1 MPNHKKTVPSR
12 LWMGL
17 SFDAKSSKDSPIHNL
32 EGRIKLISTIFIIVV
47 CVISRELF
55 IPIILEIFLLIIL
68 KLAKLSYWDSAKR
81 LLMLLPFGGA
91 IIIFQPFIQPGN
103 IIWSYSWLH
112 ITDFGFNWAILLLT
126 RMIVSLTAIIIYSS
140 TTPLQEMAS
149 SFRKMKMPRDLAMI
163 LSIMVRFL
171 FLFVDEL
178 SAIRKSQKSR
188 NFSIHSNNTPYKW
201 RVKQVGYTIGMMFL
215 KSYEQGERVHKSMVS
230 RGFSD
235 ASEMFDEKRSPEKSD
250 YLYLLSIIIIVIIVE
265 IIIFKYSGQL
275 GYFGQNLAI
284 N

>member
-1 MPNHKKTVPSR
+1 MVDITQIMR
-12 LWMGL
+12 
-17 SFDAKSSKDSPIHNL
+17 FDDLASKNSPIHNL
-32 EGRIKLISTIFIIVV
+32 EGRIKLISTILIILT
-47 CVISRELF
+47 CVIAKELF
-55 IPIILEIFLLIIL
+55 IPIILEIMLLILL
-68 KLAKLSYWDSAKR
+68 KIADLSYWDSAKR

-91 IIIFQPFIQPGN
+91 IIIFHPFIQPGN

-112 ITDFGFNWAILLLT
+112 ITDFGLNWAILLLT
-126 RMIVSLTAIIIYSS
+126 RMIVSLTAIILYSS

-149 SFRKMKMPRDLAMI
+149 SFRKLKMPRDLAMI

-178 SAIRKSQKSR
+178 AAIRKSQKSR
-188 NFSIHSNNTPYKW
+188 NFSIHSKNTSYKW

-235 ASEMFDEKRSPEKSD
+235 ASEMFDEKKSPEKID
-250 YLYLLSIIIIVIIVE
+250 YIYIFSIIILIILLE
-265 IIIFKYSGQL
+265 IIIIKYSGNL
-275 GYFGQNLAI
+275 GYFGRNFAL

>member
-1 MPNHKKTVPSR
+1 MVDITQIMR
-12 LWMGL
+12 
-17 SFDAKSSKDSPIHNL
+17 FDELSSKSSPIHNL
-32 EGRIKLISTIFIIVV
+32 EGRIKLISIVFIILV
-47 CVISRELF
+47 CVISKELF
-55 IPIILEIFLLIIL
+55 IPIILEIMLLIIL
-68 KLAKLSYWDSAKR
+68 KVADLSYIDSAKR

-91 IIIFQPFIQPGN
+91 VIIFQPFIQPGN
-103 IIWSYSWLH
+103 IIWSYSWIH
-112 ITDFGFNWAILLLT
+112 ITDFGLNWAILLFI
-126 RMIVSLTAIIIYSS
+126 RMIVCLTAIIIYSS

-149 SFRKMKMPRDLAMI
+149 SFRKLKMPRDLAMI

-178 SAIRKSQKSR
+178 GSIRKSQKSR

-215 KSYEQGERVHKSMVS
+215 KSYEQGERVHKGMVS

-235 ASEMFDEKRSPEKSD
+235 ASEMFDEKKHLEKSD
-250 YLYLLSIIIIVIIVE
+250 YMFLISIIVIVLVLE

-275 GYFGQNLAI
+275 GYIGQNFSI

>member
-1 MPNHKKTVPSR
+1 MVDITQIMR
-12 LWMGL
+12 
-17 SFDAKSSKDSPIHNL
+17 FDELASKQSPIHNL
-32 EGRIKLISTIFIIVV
+32 EGRIKLITSILIILI
-47 CVISRELF
+47 CVTSKELF
-55 IPIILEIFLLIIL
+55 IPIILEIMLLIIL
-68 KLAKLSYWDSAKR
+68 KIANLSYIDSAKR

-112 ITDFGFNWAILLLT
+112 ISDFGLNWAILLFI
-126 RMIVSLTAIIIYSS
+126 RMIVCLTTIIIYSS

-149 SFRKMKMPRDLAMI
+149 SFRKLKMPRDLAMI

-171 FLFVDEL
+171 FLFIDEL
-178 SAIRKSQKSR
+178 TSIRKSQKSR
-188 NFSIHSNNTPYKW
+188 NFNIHSKNTPYKW

-215 KSYEQGERVHKSMVS
+215 KSYEQGERVHRSMVS

-235 ASEMFDEKRSPEKSD
+235 ASEMFDEKKSPEKSD
-250 YLYLLSIIIIVIIVE
+250 YAFIISIILIIIILE

-275 GYFGQNLAI
+275 GYIGQNLSI

>member
-1 MPNHKKTVPSR
+1 MVDITQIMR
-12 LWMGL
+12 
-17 SFDAKSSKDSPIHNL
+17 FDELASKQSPIHNL
-32 EGRIKLISTIFIIVV
+32 EGRIKLITSILIILI
-47 CVISRELF
+47 CVTSKELF
-55 IPIILEIFLLIIL
+55 IPIILEIMLLIIL
-68 KLAKLSYWDSAKR
+68 KIANLSYIDSAKR

-112 ITDFGFNWAILLLT
+112 ITDFGLNWAILLFI
-126 RMIVSLTAIIIYSS
+126 RMIVCLTTIIIYSS

-149 SFRKMKMPRDLAMI
+149 SFRKLKMPRDLAMI

-171 FLFVDEL
+171 FLFIDEL
-178 SAIRKSQKSR
+178 TSIRKSQKSR
-188 NFSIHSNNTPYKW
+188 NFNIHSKNTPYKW

-215 KSYEQGERVHKSMVS
+215 KSYEQGERVHRSMVS

-235 ASEMFDEKRSPEKSD
+235 ASEMFDEKKSPEKSD
-250 YLYLLSIIIIVIIVE
+250 YAFIISIILIIIILE

-275 GYFGQNLAI
+275 GYIGQNLSI

>member
-1 MPNHKKTVPSR
+1 MVDITQIMR
-12 LWMGL
+12 
-17 SFDAKSSKDSPIHNL
+17 FDELASKQSPIHNL
-32 EGRIKLISTIFIIVV
+32 EGRIKLITSILIILI
-47 CVISRELF
+47 CVTSKELF
-55 IPIILEIFLLIIL
+55 IPIILEIMLLIIL
-68 KLAKLSYWDSAKR
+68 KIANLSYIDSAKR

-112 ITDFGFNWAILLLT
+112 ITDFGLNWAILLFVRIIVCLT
-126 RMIVSLTAIIIYSS
+126 TIIIYSS

-149 SFRKMKMPRDLAMI
+149 SFRKLKMPRDLAMI

-171 FLFVDEL
+171 FLFIDEL
-178 SAIRKSQKSR
+178 TSIRKSQKSR
-188 NFSIHSNNTPYKW
+188 NFNIHSKNTPYKW

-215 KSYEQGERVHKSMVS
+215 KSYEQGERVHRSMVS

-235 ASEMFDEKRSPEKSD
+235 ASEMFDEKKSPEKSD
-250 YLYLLSIIIIVIIVE
+250 YAFIISIILIIIILE

-275 GYFGQNLAI
+275 GYIGQNLSI

>member
-1 MPNHKKTVPSR
+1 MPDITQIMR
-12 LWMGL
+12 
-17 SFDAKSSKDSPIHNL
+17 FDDLSSKNSPIHNL
-32 EGRIKLISTIFIIVV
+32 EGRIKLIFTIFIIIV
-47 CVISRELF
+47 CVISKSLF
-55 IPIILEIFLLIIL
+55 IPVIVEIILLIIL
-68 KLAKLSYWDSAKR
+68 KIAKLSYIDSFKR

-91 IIIFQPFIQPGN
+91 IIIFQPFLYTGTVL
-103 IIWSYSWLH
+103 WSYSWLK
-112 ITDFGFNWAILLLT
+112 ITDIGLNWAILLFV
-126 RMIVSLTAIIIYSS
+126 RMIATLTTIIIYSS

-149 SFRKMKMPRDLAMI
+149 SFRKLKMPRDLAMI

-178 SAIRKSQKSR
+178 AAIRKSQKSR
-188 NFSIHSNNTPYKW
+188 NFDIHAKHTPYKW

-215 KSYEQGERVHKSMVS
+215 KAYEQGERVHKSMVS

-235 ASEMFDEKRSPEKSD
+235 ASEMFDEKKSPEKSD
-250 YLYLLSIIIIVIIVE
+250 YLFLITIIIIVVILE
-265 IIIFKYSGQL
+265 IILLKYSGQL

>member
-1 MPNHKKTVPSR
+1 MPDITQIIR
-12 LWMGL
+12 
-17 SFDAKSSKDSPIHNL
+17 FDELASQDSPIHNL
-32 EGRIKLISTIFIIVV
+32 EGRIKLITTIFIILV
-47 CVISRELF
+47 CVVSEELF
-55 IPIILEIFLLIIL
+55 VPIALEIMLLVIL
-68 KLAKLSYWDSAKR
+68 KIAKLSFVDSFKR

-103 IIWSYSWLH
+103 VIWSYSWLCV
-112 ITDFGFNWAILLLT
+112 TDTGLNWAILLLV
-126 RMIVSLTAIIIYSS
+126 RMIVTLTTIIIYSS

-149 SFRKMKMPRDLAMI
+149 SFRKLKMPRDLAMI

-178 SAIRKSQKSR
+178 AAIRKSQKSR
-188 NFSIHSNNTPYKW
+188 NFDIHSNKTPYKW

-215 KSYEQGERVHKSMVS
+215 KAYEQGERVHRSMVS

-235 ASEMFDEKRSPEKSD
+235 TSEMFDEKKSPEQID
-250 YLYLLSIIIIVIIVE
+250 YLYLISIIIIVVILEVIL
-265 IIIFKYSGQL
+265 FKYSGQL
-275 GYFGQNLAI
+275 GYLSQNLSI

>member
-1 MPNHKKTVPSR
+1 MPDITQIMR
-12 LWMGL
+12 
-17 SFDAKSSKDSPIHNL
+17 FDDLASLDSPIHNL

-47 CVISRELF
+47 CVVAKELF
-55 IPIILEIFLLIIL
+55 IPIVLEIILLIIL
-68 KLAKLSYWDSAKR
+68 KIAKLSYIDSFKR

-103 IIWSYSWLH
+103 VIWSYSWLQ
-112 ITDFGFNWAILLLT
+112 ITDTGLNWAILLLV
-126 RMIVSLTAIIIYSS
+126 RMITTLTTIIIYSS

-149 SFRKMKMPRDLAMI
+149 SFRKLKMPRDLAMI

-178 SAIRKSQKSR
+178 AAIRKSQKSR
-188 NFSIHSNNTPYKW
+188 NFDIHAGNTPYKW

-215 KSYEQGERVHKSMVS
+215 KAYEQGERVHKSMVS

-235 ASEMFDEKRSPEKSD
+235 ASEMFDEKSSPEKSD
-250 YLYLLSIIIIVIIVE
+250 YLYLISIIIIVVILE
-265 IIIFKYSGQL
+265 IIIYRYSGQL
-275 GYFGQNLAI
+275 GYLGKSLTI

>member
-1 MPNHKKTVPSR
+1 MADITQIIR
-12 LWMGL
+12 
-17 SFDAKSSKDSPIHNL
+17 FDDLASKESPIHNL
-32 EGRIKLISTIFIIVV
+32 EGRIKLISTVFIILV

-55 IPIILEIFLLIIL
+55 IPVILEIFLLIIL
-68 KLAKLSYWDSAKR
+68 KVAELSYWDSFKR
-81 LLMLLPFGGA
+81 LLLLLPFGGF

-103 IIWSYSWLH
+103 IIWSYSWL
-112 ITDFGFNWAILLLT
+112 TVSDVGLDWTILLLT
-126 RMIVSLTAIIIYSS
+126 RMIVTLTAVIIYSS

-149 SFRKMKMPRDLAMI
+149 SFRKLKMPRDLAMI

-178 SAIRKSQKSR
+178 AAIRKSQKSR
-188 NFSIHSNNTPYKW
+188 NFNIHSKNTPYKW

-215 KSYEQGERVHKSMVS
+215 KAYEQGERVHKSMVS

-235 ASEMFDEKRSPEKSD
+235 ASEMFSEKKSPDRSD
-250 YLYLLSIIIIVIIVE
+250 YIYLISIIVLAVILEIIV
-265 IIIFKYSGQL
+265 FKYSGHL
-275 GYFGQNLAI
+275 GYLGKELAI

>member
-1 MPNHKKTVPSR
+1 MVDITQIMR
-12 LWMGL
+12 
-17 SFDAKSSKDSPIHNL
+17 FDELASKQSPIHNL
-32 EGRIKLISTIFIIVV
+32 EGRIKLITSILIILI
-47 CVISRELF
+47 CVTSKELF
-55 IPIILEIFLLIIL
+55 IPIILEIMLLIIL
-68 KLAKLSYWDSAKR
+68 KIANLSYIDSAKR

-112 ITDFGFNWAILLLT
+112 ITDFGLNWAILLFV
-126 RMIVSLTAIIIYSS
+126 RMIVCLTTIIIYSS

-149 SFRKMKMPRDLAMI
+149 SFRKLKMPRDLAMI

-171 FLFVDEL
+171 FLFIDEL
-178 SAIRKSQKSR
+178 TSIRKSQKSR
-188 NFSIHSNNTPYKW
+188 NFNIHSKNTPYKW

-215 KSYEQGERVHKSMVS
+215 KSYEQGERVHRSMVS

-235 ASEMFDEKRSPEKSD
+235 ASEMFDEKKSPEKSD
-250 YLYLLSIIIIVIIVE
+250 YAFIISIILIIIILE
-265 IIIFKYSGQL
+265 IIIFKYTGQL
-275 GYFGQNLAI
+275 GYIGQNLSI

>member
-1 MPNHKKTVPSR
+1 MVDITQIMR
-12 LWMGL
+12 
-17 SFDAKSSKDSPIHNL
+17 FDDLASMDSPIHNL
-32 EGRIKLISTIFIIVV
+32 EGRIKLISTVFIILV
-47 CVISRELF
+47 CVVSKELF
-55 IPIILEIFLLIIL
+55 IPIVLEIMLLIVI
-68 KLAKLSYWDSAKR
+68 KVANLSYWDSAKR

-112 ITDFGFNWAILLLT
+112 VTDFGLNWAILLFV
-126 RMIVSLTAIIIYSS
+126 RMVVSLTAIIIYSS

-149 SFRKMKMPRDLAMI
+149 SFRKLKMPRDLAMI

-178 SAIRKSQKSR
+178 AAIRKSQKSR
-188 NFSIHSNNTPYKW
+188 NFYIHGNNTPYKW

-215 KSYEQGERVHKSMVS
+215 KAYEQGERVHKSMVS

-235 ASEMFDEKRSPEKSD
+235 ASEMFDEKKSPERSD
-250 YLYLLSIIIIVIIVE
+250 YIYLLTIIIVVIVLE
-265 IIIFKYSGQL
+265 IILFKYSGQL

>member
-1 MPNHKKTVPSR
+1 MVDITQIMR
-12 LWMGL
+12 
-17 SFDAKSSKDSPIHNL
+17 FDELASKQSPIHNL
-32 EGRIKLISTIFIIVV
+32 EGRIKLITSILIILI
-47 CVISRELF
+47 CVTSKELF
-55 IPIILEIFLLIIL
+55 IPIILEIMLLIIL
-68 KLAKLSYWDSAKR
+68 KIANLSYIDSAKR

-112 ITDFGFNWAILLLT
+112 ITDFGLNWAILLFV
-126 RMIVSLTAIIIYSS
+126 RMIVCLTTIIIYSS

-149 SFRKMKMPRDLAMI
+149 SFRKLKMPRDLAMI

-171 FLFVDEL
+171 FLFIDEL
-178 SAIRKSQKSR
+178 TSIRKSQKSR
-188 NFSIHSNNTPYKW
+188 NFNIHSKNTSYKW

-215 KSYEQGERVHKSMVS
+215 KSYEQGERVHRSMVS

-235 ASEMFDEKRSPEKSD
+235 ASEMFDEKKSPEKSD
-250 YLYLLSIIIIVIIVE
+250 YAFIISIILIIIILE

-275 GYFGQNLAI
+275 GYIGQNLSI

>member
-1 MPNHKKTVPSR
+1 MADITQIMR
-12 LWMGL
+12 
-17 SFDAKSSKDSPIHNL
+17 FDDLASKNSPIHNL
-32 EGRIKLISTIFIIVV
+32 EGRIKLISTIFIILV
-47 CVISRELF
+47 CVISKEIF
-55 IPIILEIFLLIIL
+55 IPIILEIILLIIL
-68 KLAKLSYWDSAKR
+68 KIADLSYWDSAKR

-112 ITDFGFNWAILLLT
+112 ITDFGLNWAILLLV

-149 SFRKMKMPRDLAMI
+149 SFRKLKMPRDLAMI

-178 SAIRKSQKSR
+178 AAIRKSQKSR
-188 NFSIHSNNTPYKW
+188 NFNIHSNTPYKW

-215 KSYEQGERVHKSMVS
+215 KAYEQGERVHKSMVS

-235 ASEMFDEKRSPEKSD
+235 ASEMFDEKRSPDRSD
-250 YLYLLSIIIIVIIVE
+250 YLYLLSIIVIVIILE

-275 GYFGQNLAI
+275 GYLGKNLAI

>member
-1 MPNHKKTVPSR
+1 MVDITQIMR
-12 LWMGL
+12 
-17 SFDAKSSKDSPIHNL
+17 FDDLASKDSPIHNL
-32 EGRIKLISTIFIIVV
+32 EGRIKLIFTIFIILV
-47 CVISRELF
+47 CVVSKELF
-55 IPIILEIFLLIIL
+55 IPIMLEIVLLIIL
-68 KLAKLSYWDSAKR
+68 KIAKLSYWDSAKR

-112 ITDFGFNWAILLLT
+112 ITDGGLNWAILLLV
-126 RMIVSLTAIIIYSS
+126 RMIVCLTAIIIYSS

-149 SFRKMKMPRDLAMI
+149 SFRKLKMPRDLAMI

-178 SAIRKSQKSR
+178 AAIRKSQKSR
-188 NFSIHSNNTPYKW
+188 NFSIHGNNTPYKW

-215 KSYEQGERVHKSMVS
+215 KAYEQGERVHKSMVS

-235 ASEMFDEKRSPEKSD
+235 ASEMFDEKKSPEKSD
-250 YLYLLSIIIIVIIVE
+250 YLFIITIIIIVIILE
-265 IIIFKYSGQL
+265 IILFKYGGQL

>member
-1 MPNHKKTVPSR
+1 MVDITQIMR
-12 LWMGL
+12 
-17 SFDAKSSKDSPIHNL
+17 FDELASKQSPIHNL
-32 EGRIKLISTIFIIVV
+32 EGRIKLITPILIILI
-47 CVISRELF
+47 CVTSKELF
-55 IPIILEIFLLIIL
+55 IPIILEIMLLIIL
-68 KLAKLSYWDSAKR
+68 KIANLSYIDSAKR

-112 ITDFGFNWAILLLT
+112 ITDFGLNWAILLFV
-126 RMIVSLTAIIIYSS
+126 RMIVCLTTIIIYSS

-149 SFRKMKMPRDLAMI
+149 SFRKLKMPRDLAMI

-171 FLFVDEL
+171 FLFIDEL
-178 SAIRKSQKSR
+178 TSIRKSQKSR
-188 NFSIHSNNTPYKW
+188 NFNIHSKNTPYKW

-215 KSYEQGERVHKSMVS
+215 KSYEQGERVHRSMVS

-235 ASEMFDEKRSPEKSD
+235 ASEMFDEKKSPEKSD
-250 YLYLLSIIIIVIIVE
+250 YAFIISIILIIIILE

-275 GYFGQNLAI
+275 GYIGQNLSI

>member
-1 MPNHKKTVPSR
+1 MTMVDITQIMR
-12 LWMGL
+12 
-17 SFDAKSSKDSPIHNL
+17 FDDLASKNSPIHNL
-32 EGRIKLISTIFIIVV
+32 EGRIKLISTIFVILV
-47 CVISRELF
+47 CVVSKEIF
-55 IPIILEIFLLIIL
+55 IPIILEILLLIIL
-68 KLAKLSYWDSAKR
+68 KIADLSYIDSAKR

-112 ITDFGFNWAILLLT
+112 VTDVGLNWAILLLV
-126 RMIVSLTAIIIYSS
+126 RMIVCLTAIIIYSS

-149 SFRKMKMPRDLAMI
+149 SFRKLKMPRDLAMI

-178 SAIRKSQKSR
+178 AAIRKSQKS
-188 NFSIHSNNTPYKW
+188 S
-201 RVKQVGYTIGMMFL
+201 MMFL

-235 ASEMFDEKRSPEKSD
+235 ASEMFSEKKSPERSD
-250 YLYLLSIIIIVIIVE
+250 YAYLIIIIVVVIVLE
-265 IIIFKYSGQL
+265 IILFKYGGQL

>member
-1 MPNHKKTVPSR
+1 MADITQIMR
-12 LWMGL
+12 
-17 SFDAKSSKDSPIHNL
+17 FDDLASKDSPIHNL
-32 EGRIKLISTIFIIVV
+32 EGRIKLISTIFIIIACVV
-47 CVISRELF
+47 SKELF
-55 IPIILEIFLLIIL
+55 IPIMLEIMLLIIL
-68 KLAKLSYWDSAKR
+68 KIAKLSYVDSFKR

-112 ITDFGFNWAILLLT
+112 ITDFGLKWAVLLLVRLIT
-126 RMIVSLTAIIIYSS
+126 CLTTIIIYSS

-149 SFRKMKMPRDLAMI
+149 SFRKLKMPRDLAMI

-178 SAIRKSQKSR
+178 TAIRKSQKSR
-188 NFSIHSNNTPYKW
+188 NFNIHSKNVPYKW
-201 RVKQVGYTIGMMFL
+201 IVKQVGYTIGMMFL
-215 KSYEQGERVHKSMVS
+215 KAYEQGERVHKSMVS

-235 ASEMFDEKRSPEKSD
+235 TSEMFNEKKSPERSD
-250 YLYLLSIIIIVIIVE
+250 YTYLIIIILIVIILE

-275 GYFGQNLAI
+275 GYFGQNFSI

>member
-1 MPNHKKTVPSR
+1 MVDITQIMR
-12 LWMGL
+12 
-17 SFDAKSSKDSPIHNL
+17 FDDLASMDSPIHNL

-47 CVISRELF
+47 CVVSKELF
-55 IPIILEIFLLIIL
+55 IPIMLEIMLLIIM
-68 KLAKLSYWDSAKR
+68 KIAKLSYIDSFKR

-91 IIIFQPFIQPGN
+91 IILFQPFVQPGN

-112 ITDFGFNWAILLLT
+112 ITDFGLNWAILLLA
-126 RMIVSLTAIIIYSS
+126 RLIVSLTTIIIYSS

-149 SFRKMKMPRDLAMI
+149 SFRKLKMPRDLAMI

-178 SAIRKSQKSR
+178 AAIRKSQKSR
-188 NFSIHSNNTPYKW
+188 NFSIHGNNTPYKW
-201 RVKQVGYTIGMMFL
+201 RVRQVGYTIGMMFL
-215 KSYEQGERVHKSMVS
+215 KAYEQGERVHKSMVS

-235 ASEMFDEKRSPEKSD
+235 TSEMFNEKKTLEKSD
-250 YLYLLSIIIIVIIVE
+250 YLYLFTIIIFVIIIE
-265 IIIFKYSGQL
+265 IILFKYSGQL
-275 GYFGQNLAI
+275 GYFGQNFSI

>member
-1 MPNHKKTVPSR
+1 MVDITQIMR
-12 LWMGL
+12 
-17 SFDAKSSKDSPIHNL
+17 FDELASKQSPIHNL
-32 EGRIKLISTIFIIVV
+32 EGRIKLITSILIILI
-47 CVISRELF
+47 CVTSKELF
-55 IPIILEIFLLIIL
+55 IPIILEIMLLIIL
-68 KLAKLSYWDSAKR
+68 KIANLSYIDSAKR

-112 ITDFGFNWAILLLT
+112 ITDFGLNWAILLFV
-126 RMIVSLTAIIIYSS
+126 RMIVCLTTIIIYSS

-149 SFRKMKMPRDLAMI
+149 SFRKLKMPRDLAMI

-171 FLFVDEL
+171 FLFIDEL
-178 SAIRKSQKSR
+178 TSIRKSQKSR
-188 NFSIHSNNTPYKW
+188 NFNIHSKNTPYKW

-215 KSYEQGERVHKSMVS
+215 KSYEQGERVHRSMVS

-235 ASEMFDEKRSPEKSD
+235 ASEMFDEKKSPEKSD
-250 YLYLLSIIIIVIIVE
+250 YAFIISIIIIIIILE

-275 GYFGQNLAI
+275 GYIGQNLSI

>member
-1 MPNHKKTVPSR
+1 MVDITQIMR
-12 LWMGL
+12 
-17 SFDAKSSKDSPIHNL
+17 FDDLASMDSPIHNL

-47 CVISRELF
+47 CVVSQELF
-55 IPIILEIFLLIIL
+55 IPIVLEIFLLIIL
-68 KLAKLSYWDSAKR
+68 KVAKLSYIDSFKR

-91 IIIFQPFIQPGN
+91 VIIFQPFVHPGN
-103 IIWSYSWLH
+103 VVLWRYSWLT
-112 ITDFGFNWAILLLT
+112 ITDGGLNFAILLLA
-126 RMIVSLTAIIIYSS
+126 RLIVCLTTIIIYSS

-149 SFRKMKMPRDLAMI
+149 SFRKLKMPRDLAMI

-178 SAIRKSQKSR
+178 AAIRKSQKSR
-188 NFSIHSNNTPYKW
+188 NFYIHGNNTPYKW

-215 KSYEQGERVHKSMVS
+215 KAYEQGERVHRSMVS

-235 ASEMFDEKRSPEKSD
+235 ASEMFDEKKSPEKSD
-250 YLYLLSIIIIVIIVE
+250 YLYLFMIILIVIVLE
-265 IIIFKYSGQL
+265 IILFKYGGQL
-275 GYFGQNLAI
+275 GYLGQNLGI